1 MMSRHERIRRVVRWT
16 GSVAGR
22 GQIALV
28 VAVEPVDAS
37 RAMVEA
43 WLELP
48 DRRQTLLEPQP
59 ASCAIA
65 SDGRMLHIDV
75 HVDGEPVL
83 AMSTDVSADRLLYA
97 SSSLMRTSGLAVG
110 ALDPPSAETVERDLA
125 SA

>member
-1 MMSRHERIRRVVRWT
+1 MSMHDRTRRVVRWT

-22 GQIALV
+22 GRIAMV

-37 RAMVEA
+37 HAMVEA

-48 DRRQTLLEPQP
+48 DRRETLVELQP
-59 ASCAIA
+59 ASCATA
-65 SDGRMLHIDV
+65 TDGRMLHIDV
-75 HVDGEPVL
+75 HLNGDPVL

-97 SSSLMRTSGLAVG
+97 RSSLLRTSGLGVG
-110 ALDPPSAETVERDLA
+110 ALDPPSAETAGRDLA